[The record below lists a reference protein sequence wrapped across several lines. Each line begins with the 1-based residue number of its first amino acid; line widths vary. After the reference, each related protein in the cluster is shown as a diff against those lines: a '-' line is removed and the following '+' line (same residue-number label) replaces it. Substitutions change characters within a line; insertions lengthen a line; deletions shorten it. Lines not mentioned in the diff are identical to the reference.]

1 MVIRCTQQKICAL
14 IEKTHVES
22 RIGFQFSTYRIS
34 KSPMKSSMRSLTT
47 SMNLQ
52 LFQNPEKSTI
62 FTHVAQIWLKLPWIC
77 WSPPSEVRGAT
88 WEVEVSFFKKYFEV
102 CMVRSWIFSLA
113 QKKKLNT
120 FKYLDHDHKVN
131 RKFSTAILKNVLD
144 QSESFIKNFQP
155 NFSLRFSNSNVLHF
169 SCPMIQFVCRIVTI
183 FWLSWK
189 IIQKEPARFC
199 AICQFEWNGILRNLQ
214 IGLFSWTF

>member
-1 MVIRCTQQKICAL
+1 MLISSLWGEGGYLGGRGQFFQKIFWSMYG
-14 IEKTHVES
+14 T
-22 RIGFQFSTYRIS
+22 FMNFFSS
-34 KSPMKSSMRSLTT
+34 
-47 SMNLQ
+47 
-52 LFQNPEKSTI
+52 
-62 FTHVAQIWLKLPWIC
+62 A
-77 WSPPSEVRGAT
+77 
-88 WEVEVSFFKKYFEV
+88 
-102 CMVRSWIFSLA
+102 
-113 QKKKLNT
+113 KKKLNT

-189 IIQKEPARFC
+189 IIQKEPDRFC